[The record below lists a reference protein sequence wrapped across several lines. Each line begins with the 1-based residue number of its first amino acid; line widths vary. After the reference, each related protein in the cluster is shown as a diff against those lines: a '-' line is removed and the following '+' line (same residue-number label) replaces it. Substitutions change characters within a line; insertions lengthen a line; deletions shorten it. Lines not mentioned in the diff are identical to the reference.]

1 MHTVAIEIWTSI
13 EVSRTRHVPS
23 LNSFMPRER
32 FLMVKKMAE
41 TVKGLGESIALLV
54 EKLAGKGSNLELG
67 FKDLTLEVAGL
78 KAKINGSVVLN
89 ILYVSK
95 EK

>member
-1 MHTVAIEIWTSI
+1 
-13 EVSRTRHVPS
+13 
-23 LNSFMPRER
+23 
-32 FLMVKKMAE
+32 MAE
-41 TVKGLGESIALLV
+41 TIKGLGESIALLI
-54 EKLAGKGSNLELG
+54 EKLAGKGSNVELS

-78 KAKINGSVVLN
+78 KTKLNGSVVLN

>member
-1 MHTVAIEIWTSI
+1 
-13 EVSRTRHVPS
+13 
-23 LNSFMPRER
+23 
-32 FLMVKKMAE
+32 MAE

-54 EKLAGKGSNLELG
+54 EKLAGKGSNLELS
-67 FKDLTLEVAGL
+67 FNDLTLEVAGL
-78 KAKINGSVVLN
+78 KTKVNGSVVLN

>member
-1 MHTVAIEIWTSI
+1 
-13 EVSRTRHVPS
+13 
-23 LNSFMPRER
+23 
-32 FLMVKKMAE
+32 MVKKMAE

-54 EKLAGKGSNLELG
+54 EKLAGKGSNLELS
-67 FKDLTLEVAGL
+67 FNDLTLEVAGL
-78 KAKINGSVVLN
+78 KTKVNGSVVLN

>member
-1 MHTVAIEIWTSI
+1 
-13 EVSRTRHVPS
+13 
-23 LNSFMPRER
+23 
-32 FLMVKKMAE
+32 MVKEMAE

-54 EKLAGKGSNLELG
+54 EKLAGKGSNLELS
-67 FKDLTLEVAGL
+67 FNDLTLEVAGL
-78 KAKINGSVVLN
+78 KTKVNGSVVLN

>member
-1 MHTVAIEIWTSI
+1 
-13 EVSRTRHVPS
+13 
-23 LNSFMPRER
+23 
-32 FLMVKKMAE
+32 MAE
-41 TVKGLGESIALLV
+41 TVKAIGESIALLI

-78 KAKINGSVVLN
+78 KTKINGTVVLD